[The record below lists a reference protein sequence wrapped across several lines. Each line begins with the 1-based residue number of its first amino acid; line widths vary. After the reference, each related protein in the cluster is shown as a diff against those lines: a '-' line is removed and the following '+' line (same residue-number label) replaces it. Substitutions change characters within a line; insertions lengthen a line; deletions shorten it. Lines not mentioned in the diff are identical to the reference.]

1 MNMFSWVAD
10 SLWVLWICA
19 GDDNTL
25 VRALFGE
32 FARGAKG
39 LSTGKRVHNTQRI
52 DFRDF
57 RNETLS

>member
-1 MNMFSWVAD
+1 MFSWVAD

-52 DFRDF
+52 DFREF